1 MKVRPAIAPLVAA
14 LVQVAA
20 AVLAPQ
26 PVLAAP
32 DTEVTGVLDVIAAS
46 GERGRT
52 GTTADADTDG
62 GLMFDAQG
70 SVAWVWTLDSGL
82 QPGITL
88 GARAQRTL
96 RDQPSDIRLPGP
108 VVSGAARV
116 ETDAWIDR
124 AGVFVRGGW
133 GEVAV
138 GYGPG
143 AAETSLVT
151 VPGMF
156 ALAERGG
163 VSATGLAGIGI
174 PEPGLAGS
182 APRIAL
188 TSVRIIG
195 VRASLSWTP
204 ASDAGRPDAPRAVRV
219 PGARLEDVAEA
230 GIDATLRL
238 GGLEYGIGLSR
249 SQGSLS
255 LPAAGTS
262 EIALSALSL
271 RVDGDGWRA
280 GFGRRTGWQ
289 GPVLGEHASTEMSV
303 GIDRGDWTW
312 LLQAWQSEDSLQ
324 PVSVRGVSIR
334 GGFALN
340 ERVLLVGGV
349 TSAQREPES
358 RAFSGALAGK
368 ERVDGI
374 VAGFSITY

>member
-163 VSATGLAGIGI
+163 ISAMGLGGIGI
-174 PEPGLAGS
+174 CAN
-182 APRIAL
+182 
-188 TSVRIIG
+188 
-195 VRASLSWTP
+195 
-204 ASDAGRPDAPRAVRV
+204 
-219 PGARLEDVAEA
+219 
-230 GIDATLRL
+230 
-238 GGLEYGIGLSR
+238 
-249 SQGSLS
+249 
-255 LPAAGTS
+255 
-262 EIALSALSL
+262 
-271 RVDGDGWRA
+271 
-280 GFGRRTGWQ
+280 F
-289 GPVLGEHASTEMSV
+289 
-303 GIDRGDWTW
+303 
-312 LLQAWQSEDSLQ
+312 
-324 PVSVRGVSIR
+324 
-334 GGFALN
+334 
-340 ERVLLVGGV
+340 
-349 TSAQREPES
+349 
-358 RAFSGALAGK
+358 
-368 ERVDGI
+368 
-374 VAGFSITY
+374 